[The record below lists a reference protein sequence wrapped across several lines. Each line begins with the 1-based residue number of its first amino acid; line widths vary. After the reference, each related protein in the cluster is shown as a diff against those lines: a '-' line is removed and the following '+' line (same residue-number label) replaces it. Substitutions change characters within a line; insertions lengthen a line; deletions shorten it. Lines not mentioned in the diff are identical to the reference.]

1 MDGFEPPTCWLQISC
16 STNWA
21 NAAYWAYH
29 ISRYKI
35 VSRIFYIALDKPLIL
50 KIRKNIAIKGV
61 WKWAYFSRGYYL
73 HTVVIL
79 GLYVHT
85 TYGTRYFRPNML
97 VSSLG
102 NLSPLSATNGLHIGF
117 TLSLPSFHLRH
128 SEWFSR
134 PQDRIRTC
142 TIKINTN
149 DLITGITYLIVLG
162 DFTVA
167 TRHQPFLSGTKHSSS
182 NMSLTYTEAFRV
194 K

>member
-1 MDGFEPPTCWLQISC
+1 M
-16 STNWA
+16 
-21 NAAYWAYH
+21 
-29 ISRYKI
+29 
-35 VSRIFYIALDKPLIL
+35 DKPLIL

-61 WKWAYFSRGYYL
+61 WKWAYFSREYYL

-79 GLYVHT
+79 SLYVHT
-85 TYGTRYFRPNML
+85 THGTRYFRPNML

-117 TLSLPSFHLRH
+117 TLSLPSNQLQHLGSHAKGR
-128 SEWFSR
+128 SR
-134 PQDRIRTC
+134 TY

-167 TRHQPFLSGTKHSSS
+167 TRHQPFCSGAKHSVAQPILIVMQLQKGFEPLARDSIKDFLLCYHYTTYIT
-182 NMSLTYTEAFRV
+182 NNIITQYYSLCQ
-194 K
+194 

>member
-1 MDGFEPPTCWLQISC
+1 MD
-16 STNWA
+16 
-21 NAAYWAYH
+21 AYWAYH

-117 TLSLPSFHLRH
+117 TFVLTVFPFAALRVVLPTPRQDSNLHYQDKYQ
-128 SEWFSR
+128 R
-134 PQDRIRTC
+134 PYYRNYIFNC
-142 TIKINTN
+142 TWRFYRGYQTPAIFKW
-149 DLITGITYLIVLG
+149 G
-162 DFTVA
+162 
-167 TRHQPFLSGTKHSSS
+167 
-182 NMSLTYTEAFRV
+182 
-194 K
+194 